1 MPEGDKFVSFVS
13 RRQQAQQKLQIGVTA
28 AQLAKAERLSLPAR
42 QIPISPP
49 LGSSSK
55 LGQSKKVIKNL
66 STVRLFLI
74 MNKLST

>member
-49 LGSSSK
+49 ITKDAPCGRFFVIDEVSRIGSLGT
-55 LGQSKKVIKNL
+55 LVL
-66 STVRLFLI
+66 
-74 MNKLST
+74 